1 MSFWKDEVIDFA
13 LDHETRLHMQEQTE
27 LVAREPT
34 NPKHYYALA
43 QFYRMSGKRAEAA
56 VLLREALRY
65 DAGYAPAH
73 VSLCEIYAIDGDYP
87 AAWKH
92 ARGAEAGGDASGVEL
107 LRRHDVP
114 E

>member
-13 LDHETRLHMQEQTE
+13 LDHETRLHMQEQME

-43 QFYRMSGKRAEAA
+43 QFYRMSGKREEAG

-65 DAGYAPAH
+65 DAAYAPAH
-73 VSLCEIYAIDGDYP
+73 VSLCEMCAIDGDYP
-87 AAWKH
+87 AAWVH
-92 ARGAEAGGDASGVEL
+92 ARAADAGGDGSGVDL
-107 LRRHDVP
+107 LTRHRVP